1 MCSSRKG
8 YTIIDGV
15 YVQGVSLMIKLL
27 FLDVSSSLCYSNS
40 LTIISLLIFFDPFL
54 MEGFSRYIVSSK
66 SFPSSTCSSSN
77 PVLKYLS
84 Y

>member
-1 MCSSRKG
+1 MCPSRKG

-15 YVQGVSLMIKLL
+15 YIQGVSWIIKLL

-40 LTIISLLIFFDPFL
+40 LTIISLLKFFDHFL
-54 MEGFSRYIVSSK
+54 MEGFSRDIVSSK
-66 SFPSSTCSSSN
+66 PFPSSTCSSSN
-77 PVLKYLS
+77 PALKYLS